1 MAVTKL
7 ENLINPQVM
16 ADMISAKI
24 DKAIVVT
31 PFAKIDDTLVGRPGD
46 TITVPRY
53 NYIGAAAI
61 VAEGNDVTPTKMT
74 VDDDD
79 YTVVKAMKAVTLT
92 DEAILSGYGNPQGEA
107 VKQLAKSIADK
118 IDADGITALLTSTN
132 VYDGSAGVISY
143 AGIVNA
149 IDVFNEELNTEKV
162 MFVNP
167 KQVTTLRLDSDFI
180 SADKYPANVVMTG
193 EIGMI
198 ANTHIV
204 PSKRVV
210 LDEVK
215 DTYACPIVKL
225 ETDERTEDDVPALT
239 IFRKRDINL
248 EYERHTLN
256 RTTDISVDEFYVAA
270 LTNEGKVVVATFAS
284 VNP

>member
-1 MAVTKL
+1 MAVTKIDD
-7 ENLINPQVM
+7 LINPEVM

-24 DKAIVVT
+24 GKAIVVT
-31 PFAKIDDTLVGRPGD
+31 PIAKLDDTLVGRPGD

-53 NYIGAAAI
+53 NYIGSADI
-61 VAEGNDVTPTKMT
+61 ITEGNDVTPTKMT
-74 VDDDD
+74 TDDED

-92 DEAILSGYGNPQGEA
+92 DEALLSGYGNPQGEA
-107 VKQLAKSIADK
+107 INQLSKSIADK
-118 IDADGITALLTSTN
+118 MDADGITALLESTN
-132 VYDGSAGVISY
+132 TYDGSAGVISY

-149 IDVFNEELNTEKV
+149 IDVFEEELNTEKV

-167 KQVTTLRLDSDFI
+167 KQVTTLRLDSNFI
-180 SADKYPANVVMTG
+180 SADKYPHDVVMTG

-204 PSKRVV
+204 PSKRIV
-210 LDEVK
+210 LDE
-215 DTYACPIVKL
+215 DAETYACPIVKL
-225 ETDERTEDDVPALT
+225 NNEAEEDDTPALT

-248 EYERHTLN
+248 EFERHTLN

-270 LTNEGKVVVATFAS
+270 LTNAGKVVVATFAAA
-284 VNP
+284 NA